1 LEAYTG
7 DATLPCFVGRRFL
20 LGLAVVLACVAPGQA
35 RAAIP
40 LAACSSTSEGALCG
54 TVTVP
59 IDRTGVFPGTIG
71 LHVEVL
77 PPSGLP
83 RGTMFLI
90 AGGPG
95 QGSAGAF
102 DLGPGF
108 TRELMQFMFPGYT
121 LVAFDNRGTGQSGV
135 LRCPG
140 LQAVTVATAE
150 QEAAHARDCADQIG
164 PARVFYATRDHAEDT
179 EAVRR
184 ALGLGRIGLYG
195 VSYGTKLA
203 MAYALAHPEGVERL
217 LLDSVVVPTFPDPF
231 DRNVLHEMPRTLTSF
246 CAGGVCSAATGNF
259 GANVVKLANRLE
271 ARPIKG
277 KVIMASGKVRTLRMT
292 GEDLIS
298 LIVDVDLSPGL
309 TAEAPAAVHAAL
321 AGNIR
326 PLLRLFDLDLGS
338 NEFAPEDLSF
348 GLYAATNCSDA
359 GLPWPADT
367 PPAARQAIMDAAVAG
382 LPPGSLG
389 GFGNWAARIG
399 RAYFCEQW
407 PAPAGGATLAPGPL
421 PDVPVLALNGGLD
434 LRTPTVNALDVVS
447 DFPQGRLIEVPGV
460 GHSVTG
466 ADASFCSQNA
476 VRRWMTG
483 TLVAPNRYACPRV
496 LPIVKVLGTFSP
508 APSKAS
514 VKSTLAVVAK
524 TLREAEASW
533 WQLPADASTM
543 RGLFGGKLVRLPN
556 NGDGFTLAKYVLTP
570 GVFISGK
577 IEFAELG
584 PPSTYKGTI
593 KVSGPRAVAGT
604 LTISKNSVSGRLG
617 GRSVKANY

>member
-1 LEAYTG
+1 LEAYTRN
-7 DATLPCFVGRRFL
+7 ATLPCFVGRRFL
-20 LGLAVVLACVAPGQA
+20 LGLVVALACLAPGQA

-40 LAACSSTSEGALCG
+40 LAPCSSTSEGAQCG
-54 TVTVP
+54 TVAVP
-59 IDRTGVFPGTIG
+59 VDRSGVFPGTIG

-77 PPSGLP
+77 PASGLP
-83 RGTMFLI
+83 RGTMFLV

-95 QGSAGAF
+95 QGSAEAF

-108 TRELMQFMFPGYT
+108 NRDLMQFMFPGYT

-135 LRCPG
+135 LRCPA
-140 LQAVTVATAE
+140 LQAVTNDTVE

-164 PARVFYATRDHAEDT
+164 PARVFYATRDHAEDI
-179 EAVRR
+179 EAVRQ

-203 MAYALAHPEGVERL
+203 VAYALAHPEGVERL

-231 DRNVLHEMPRTLTSF
+231 DRNVLHEMPSSLKSF
-246 CAGGVCSAATGNF
+246 CAGGVCSPATGDF

-271 ARPIKG
+271 ARPITG
-277 KVIMASGKVRTLRMT
+277 KVITPSGKVRTLRMT
-292 GEDLIS
+292 GEDVIS
-298 LIVDVDLSPGL
+298 LIIDVDLSPGL
-309 TAEAPAAVHAAL
+309 AAEAPAAVHAAL
-321 AGNIR
+321 AGNVR
-326 PLLRLFDLDLGS
+326 PLLRLYDLDLGS
-338 NEFAPEDLSF
+338 NQFSPEDLSF
-348 GLYAATNCSDA
+348 GLYAATNCSDG

-367 PPAARQAIMDAAVAG
+367 PPAARRAILDAAVAG

-389 GFGNWAARIG
+389 GFGNWAARTG

-407 PAPAGGATLAPGPL
+407 PAPAGGAPLAPGPL
-421 PDVPVLALNGGLD
+421 PDVPVLVLNGGID

-476 VRRWMTG
+476 VRRWILG
-483 TLVAPNRYACPRV
+483 TLVAPTRASCPRV
-496 LPIVKVLGTFSP
+496 LPIVKVLGTFPRAS
-508 APSKAS
+508 SKPS
-514 VKSTLAVVAK
+514 VKSTLAVAAK

-533 WQLPADASTM
+533 WQLGSEATTM
-543 RGLFGGKLVRLPN
+543 RGLYGGKLVRLPN
-556 NGDGFTLAKYVLTP
+556 DDGFTLTKYVLSP
-570 GVFISGK
+570 GVFITGK
-577 IEFAELG
+577 IEFDDIG

-593 KVSGPRAVAGT
+593 KVSGPGALAGT

-617 GRSVKANY
+617 GRVVKAGY

>member
-1 LEAYTG
+1 MEAYTG
-7 DATLPCFVGRRFL
+7 NATLPCFVGRRFL
-20 LGLAVVLACVAPGQA
+20 LGLAVALACLAPGQA

-59 IDRTGVFPGTIG
+59 VDRTGVFPGTIG

-77 PPSGLP
+77 PASGLP

-108 TRELMQFMFPGYT
+108 GRDLMQFMFPGYT
-121 LVAFDNRGTGQSGV
+121 LVAFDNRGTGESGV
-135 LRCPG
+135 LRCPA
-140 LQAVTVATAE
+140 LQTTTIATVE
-150 QEAAHARDCADQIG
+150 QEAARARDCAELIG
-164 PARVFYATRDHAEDT
+164 PARVFYATRDHADDT
-179 EAVRR
+179 EAVRQ
-184 ALGLGRIGLYG
+184 ALGLRRIGLYG

-203 MAYALAHPEGVERL
+203 VAYALAHPEGVERL

-231 DRNVLHEMPRTLTSF
+231 DRNVLHEMPRSLTSF
-246 CAGGVCSAATGNF
+246 CAGGACNAATGDF
-259 GANVVKLANRLE
+259 GTNVVKLANRLQ
-271 ARPIKG
+271 ARPIRG
-277 KVIMASGKVRTLRMT
+277 KIISSSGKARTLRMN

-298 LIVDVDLSPGL
+298 LIIDVDLSPGL
-309 TAEAPAAVHAAL
+309 AAEAPAAVHAAL

-326 PLLRLFDLDLGS
+326 PLLRLYDLDLGS
-338 NEFAPEDLSF
+338 NQFSPEDLSF

-367 PPAARQAIMDAAVAG
+367 PPAARRAILDAAVAG
-382 LPPGSLG
+382 FAPGSLG

-399 RAYFCEQW
+399 RGYFCEQW

-421 PDVPVLALNGGLD
+421 PDVPVLALNGGID
-434 LRTPTVNALDVVS
+434 LRTPTVNARDVVS
-447 DFPQGRLIEVPGV
+447 DFPQGKLIEVPGV

-476 VRRWMTG
+476 VRRWMQG
-483 TLVAPNRYACPRV
+483 TLVTPKLYACPRV
-496 LPIVKVLGTFSP
+496 LPIVKVLGTFPRASTKP
-508 APSKAS
+508 S
-514 VKSTLAVVAK
+514 VKSTLAVAAK
-524 TLREAEASW
+524 TLREAEAAW
-533 WQLPADASTM
+533 WQLAPEATAM
-543 RGLFGGKLVRLPN
+543 RGLFGGKLVGLT
-556 NGDGFTLAKYVLTP
+556 NGDGFTLTKYVLSP
-570 GVFISGK
+570 GVFITGK
-577 IEFAELG
+577 IEFADIG

-593 KVSGPRAVAGT
+593 KVTGPRAVAGT

-617 GRSVKANY
+617 GRPVKAGY

>member
-1 LEAYTG
+1 M
-7 DATLPCFVGRRFL
+7 
-20 LGLAVVLACVAPGQA
+20 PG
-35 RAAIP
+35 
-40 LAACSSTSEGALCG
+40 
-54 TVTVP
+54 
-59 IDRTGVFPGTIG
+59 
-71 LHVEVL
+71 
-77 PPSGLP
+77 
-83 RGTMFLI
+83 
-90 AGGPG
+90 
-95 QGSAGAF
+95 
-102 DLGPGF
+102 
-108 TRELMQFMFPGYT
+108 
-121 LVAFDNRGTGQSGV
+121 
-135 LRCPG
+135 
-140 LQAVTVATAE
+140 
-150 QEAAHARDCADQIG
+150 
-164 PARVFYATRDHAEDT
+164 
-179 EAVRR
+179 
-184 ALGLGRIGLYG
+184 
-195 VSYGTKLA
+195 
-203 MAYALAHPEGVERL
+203 
-217 LLDSVVVPTFPDPF
+217 
-231 DRNVLHEMPRTLTSF
+231 TLTSF

-298 LIVDVDLSPGL
+298 MIVDVDLSPGL
-309 TAEAPAAVHAAL
+309 AAEAPAAVHAAL
-321 AGNIR
+321 AGYIP

-359 GLPWPADT
+359 GLPWPANT
-367 PPAARQAIMDAAVAG
+367 PPPARQAIMDAAVAG
-382 LPPGSLG
+382 LPPGSLS
-389 GFGNWAARIG
+389 GFGNWATRTG

-407 PAPAGGATLAPGPL
+407 PAPSGGATLAPGPL

-466 ADASFCSQNA
+466 ADASLCSQNA

-496 LPIVKVLGTFSP
+496 LPIVKVLGAFSP

-514 VKSTLAVVAK
+514 VKSTLVVAAK
-524 TLREAEASW
+524 TLREAEAAW
-533 WQLPADASTM
+533 WQLPADATTM
-543 RGLFGGKLVRLPN
+543 HGLFGGKLVRLPN
-556 NGDGFTLAKYVLTP
+556 NGDGFTLTKYVLTP
-570 GVFISGK
+570 GVSISGK

-584 PPSTYKGTI
+584 PPSTYKGTV

-617 GRSVKANY
+617 GRSVKGNY

>member
-1 LEAYTG
+1 M
-7 DATLPCFVGRRFL
+7 GRRFL
-20 LGLAVVLACVAPGQA
+20 LGLAVALACIAPGQA

-40 LAACSSTSEGALCG
+40 LAACSSTSDGALCG

-77 PPSGLP
+77 PASGLP

-108 TRELMQFMFPGYT
+108 NRELMQFMFPGYT

-135 LRCPG
+135 LRCPA
-140 LQAVTVATAE
+140 LQAVTIATVE
-150 QEAAHARDCADQIG
+150 QEAAHARDCADQVG

-217 LLDSVVVPTFPDPF
+217 LLDSVVPPTFPDPF
-231 DRNVLHEMPRTLTSF
+231 DQNVLHEMPGTLTRF

-292 GEDLIS
+292 CEDLIS
-298 LIVDVDLSPGL
+298 MIVDVDLSPGL
-309 TAEAPAAVHAAL
+309 AAEAPAAVHAAL
-321 AGNIR
+321 AGYIP

-359 GLPWPADT
+359 GLPWPANT
-367 PPAARQAIMDAAVAG
+367 PPPARQAIMDAAVAG
-382 LPPGSLG
+382 LPPGSLS
-389 GFGNWAARIG
+389 GFGN
-399 RAYFCEQW
+399 
-407 PAPAGGATLAPGPL
+407 ATLAPGPL
-421 PDVPVLALNGGLD
+421 PDVPVLALNGGID

-466 ADASFCSQNA
+466 ADASLCSQNA

-496 LPIVKVLGTFSP
+496 LPIVKVLGAFSP
-508 APSKAS
+508 RPSKAS
-514 VKSTLAVVAK
+514 VKSTLVVAAK
-524 TLREAEASW
+524 TLREAEAAW
-533 WQLPADASTM
+533 WQLPADATTM
-543 RGLFGGKLVRLPN
+543 HGLYGGKLVRLPN
-556 NGDGFTLAKYVLTP
+556 NGDGFTLTKYVLTP
-570 GVFISGK
+570 GVSISGK

-584 PPSTYKGTI
+584 PPSTYKGSI

-617 GRSVKANY
+617 GRSVKGNY